1 MSTTTTIEQEIQDFI
16 AQQGITGVITNVN
29 HRLNTTSL
37 SLLERKLLSDPQLYA
52 ACLYYAFNTENVNI
66 TDENGIYNAVLRH
79 LATLVE
85 EFYQN
90 LVVEVLDSKGIDSS
104 DTDMVEDIAQ
114 LAMDAPVPITDGE
127 AVAPILAL
135 YDKVSEEGPYR
146 RFIIAY
152 LDKTK
157 AEVDRDSV
165 SDKMIESMIDYM
177 KSLNLSIPTATLDVE
192 SAINDQDFDEYF
204 ALALDYAIKVDQGG
218 IDPIDQ
224 IRVKGSKNTWDFS
237 VDLFDSAGEQGIL
250 PKNILGAG
258 AVNYIYVL
266 GEQLGVFD
274 LAEALILEWARGSI
288 YITDPVAESRMYRYY
303 KLLEERTSSEERGM
317 LYKRVLNLGDA
328 ELLQG
333 TIVNDSFT
341 RLWHALMEEVVAY
354 ITKTETSNNQ
364 DFVSKLP
371 IVQLIREI
379 QYNLTSFFTGMAH
392 IQTTEM
398 YNHLQDAFEIMSQ
411 PGVINQVAP
420 GRTQNVWSVIDML
433 HQSKFGTSPNI
444 TAYKTAAVEG
454 YNLFQIISTFN
465 ESTIT
470 KTEFTNFI
478 VKCEAY
484 IIALGQEGSKES
496 SDGPVSP
503 RAELAAAEE
512 EFEDWD
518 M

>member
-16 AQQGITGVITNVN
+16 AQQGITGVITDVN

-37 SLLERKLLSDPQLYA
+37 SLLERKLLSDTQLYA
-52 ACLYYAFNTENVNI
+52 ACLYYAFNVENVNL
-66 TDENGIYNAVLRH
+66 TDVNGIYNAVLRH

-104 DTDMVEDIAQ
+104 DTELVEEIAQ
-114 LAMDAPVPITDGE
+114 LAMDVPVPITDGD

-146 RFIIAY
+146 RFIIEY
-152 LDKTK
+152 LDKTD

-165 SDKMIESMIDYM
+165 TDKMIESMVDYM
-177 KSLNLSIPTATLDVE
+177 KSMNLTIPADTAL
-192 SAINDQDFDEYF
+192 AIANQSFDEYF
-204 ALALDYAIKVDQGG
+204 ALALDYAIRVREGG

-224 IRVKGSKNTWDFS
+224 IRIKGSKNTWDFS
-237 VDLFDSAGEQGIL
+237 VDLFDSVGEQGIL

-288 YITDPVAESRMYRYY
+288 YITDPEAESKMYRYY
-303 KLLEERTSSEERGM
+303 KLLEERTSTEERGM
-317 LYKRVLNLGDA
+317 LYKRVLNLGEA

-333 TIVNDSFT
+333 TVVNDSFT
-341 RLWHALMEEVVAY
+341 RLWHALMEEVVSY

-411 PGVINQVAP
+411 PGVVSQVAP

-433 HQSKFGTSPNI
+433 HQAKFGTSPNI

-484 IIALGQEGSKES
+484 IIALGQDGSKES
-496 SDGPVSP
+496 TSTPSSP